1 MSINATWTKAVKTV
15 RLVSHR
21 HVRRRKF
28 VLIHAFV
35 RSTIQRRLYRRSF
48 RPSWYLVFREARW
61 GAIRSM
67 PCRRRRS
74 WRALLSYAR
83 SATSRGGFLLGRPGP
98 GRGTRTLRSVA
109 SARVASPD
117 VAAQG
122 GLRSV
127 GRCRLPPPRAS
138 YLSLYASGRRRD
150 PPFGGGERRVDEA
163 LFPAEDTLVIEPA
176 EVLLPDV
183 LPHAPLLPH
192 PEAAP
197 APRGRGVLRP

>member
-83 SATSRGGFLLGRPGP
+83 SATSRRGFVLGRPGP
-98 GRGTRTLRSVA
+98 GRGTRTLRSAA
-109 SARVASPD
+109 SARVASPG
-117 VAAQG
+117 VAGARWTPIG
-122 GLRSV
+122 RPLPLATTTSFVPSPLRV
-127 GRCRLPPPRAS
+127 GPTPR
-138 YLSLYASGRRRD
+138 
-150 PPFGGGERRVDEA
+150 PPFWRRG
-163 LFPAEDTLVIEPA
+163 TS
-176 EVLLPDV
+176 
-183 LPHAPLLPH
+183 
-192 PEAAP
+192 
-197 APRGRGVLRP
+197 RR